1 MVKRNMKWISIP
13 ILLIGSMFSQLT
25 GRYELPLELTAC
37 VGAAV
42 LAVWAIRSGEYF
54 WAGSLGLVVIA
65 FSPVPLVNK
74 IFLLMGYASLASV
87 ATLVAAFRIANPMRS
102 RARILRARALRAGA
116 SLSITGSPLGQAPE
130 RTA

>member
-1 MVKRNMKWISIP
+1 MVTRNMKWISIP

-37 VGAAV
+37 VGAAL

-74 IFLLMGYASLASV
+74 IFLLMGYASIASV
-87 ATLVAAFRIANPMRS
+87 ATLVVAFRIANPMRS
-102 RARILRARALRAGA
+102 RARALRARA
-116 SLSITGSPLGQAPE
+116 SLSIAGTRLSHVPE